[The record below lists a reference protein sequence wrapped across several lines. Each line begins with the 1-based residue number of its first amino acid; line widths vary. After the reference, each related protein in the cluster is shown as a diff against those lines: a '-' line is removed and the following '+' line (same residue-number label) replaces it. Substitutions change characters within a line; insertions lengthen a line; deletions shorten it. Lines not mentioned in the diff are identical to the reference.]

1 MKKSFFFVAIYIVT
15 LLLFTAFVSAM
26 ILLYPGTPGYLSYTD
41 PFERIADV
49 FSYSFFSLLPLSGVV
64 SLLFVVFAAARRGS
78 SSLFDFLV
86 YLFLCCVVWLL
97 IIPLC
102 FLYNPAPKVSAFIT
116 GRQEASPAA
125 LFFKNGFSYILLRDY
140 EAEYLKPPAL
150 IGSFFPKLFFAASVI
165 RSAVAGGRLSYLITA
180 SAGLAFGALY
190 GFYSFS
196 RWKLMNAALVIV
208 FAIGIGALNIYIH
221 TPAFS
226 STVHTKWFPL
236 FINSAVCVLLCILPL
251 TRAIVRLRAGT
262 GSRTEG

>member
-1 MKKSFFFVAIYIVT
+1 MPGASVSE
-15 LLLFTAFVSAM
+15 TA
-26 ILLYPGTPGYLSYTD
+26 
-41 PFERIADV
+41 
-49 FSYSFFSLLPLSGVV
+49 
-64 SLLFVVFAAARRGS
+64 
-78 SSLFDFLV
+78 
-86 YLFLCCVVWLL
+86 
-97 IIPLC
+97 
-102 FLYNPAPKVSAFIT
+102 
-116 GRQEASPAA
+116 
-125 LFFKNGFSYILLRDY
+125 FFKNGFSYILLRDY
-140 EAEYLKPPAL
+140 EAEYLKPPAF
-150 IGSFFPKLFFAASVI
+150 IAGFFPKLFFAASVI

-236 FINSAVCVLLCILPL
+236 FVNSAVCVLLCILPL
-251 TRAIVRLRAGT
+251 TRAIVRLRTGA